1 MKIFVGQIYIKAG
14 VAFPFSLRFQK
25 WLGDALSERVEVS
38 PAFSSEFGSGFSLGL
53 RISAKDDIEQ
63 PEIKG
68 PTVFKR
74 DKTVEFTIFLPH
86 GANDFHDLAVASP
99 LLDQVLR
106 SVVIILNQIGLDAV
120 NVLRDTDHLRSEFLS
135 VPGLLDARKRPTPDS
150 ARPPTPR
157 G

>member
-25 WLGDALSERVEVS
+25 WLGDALSERVAVS
-38 PAFSSEFGSGFSLGL
+38 PEFSSEFGTGYGLGL

-86 GANDFHDLAVASP
+86 RANDCYDPAVASP
-99 LLDQVLR
+99 LVNQVLQ
-106 SVVIILNQIGLDAV
+106 SVVIVLNQIGLNAAT
-120 NVLRDTDHLRSEFLS
+120 VLRDVDYLRSEFLS

-150 ARPPTPR
+150 
-157 G
+157 

>member
-14 VAFPFSLRFQK
+14 VTFPFSLRFQK
-25 WLGDALSERVEVS
+25 WLGDALSERVEMS
-38 PAFSSEFGSGFSLGL
+38 PEFSSGFGAGYGLGL

-74 DKTVEFTIFLPH
+74 DKTIEFTIFLPH
-86 GANDFHDLAVASP
+86 RPSDFHDLDVASL
-99 LLDQVLR
+99 LLDQVLQ
-106 SVVIILNQIGLDAV
+106 SVVSILNQIGLDAA
-120 NVLRDTDHLRSEFLS
+120 NVLRDADHLRSEFLS
-135 VPGLLDARKRPTPDS
+135 LPGLLDARKHPTPDS
-150 ARPPTPR
+150 PRSTPR